1 MRLANE
7 KQDKQMARS
16 KKAVVNGLAHF
27 DSHPRRS
34 DANVTEIIMKLR
46 ISAANSP
53 VARAGLLMRMFLVLS
68 LTVYF
73 LTSGLP
79 NDYLGAFATNA
90 STVRP
95 QTPLPPALERRA
107 ATLPTSRQ
115 DSPATP
121 QAIAGA
127 KGVVMR
133 QEMVN
138 LRELAERECSAPAGP
153 SEPGMMPELTPTP
166 CDLPA
171 PDGATASGEE
181 GNAASATSVTAPSA
195 SAAIAS
201 PAPSASFLALDD
213 DGTRF
218 PPNPSAAVGP
228 NHLMIMADSQTRILT
243 KTGTV
248 IRTVSTS
255 SFWSSLGSSLVF
267 ESRGFYDTDS
277 NRFVFVILAD
287 PQTANSAL
295 LLAVSQ
301 TSDPTGNWTLSRV
314 RFDSQGQV
322 FADWPNLGLNK
333 DWVVVTA
340 NAFNVAQPNN
350 FNRAQIYVFDKSK
363 LVAGTSAT
371 GHAAASQF
379 QATDITFTVFQ
390 DTTGA
395 GSLAPMQA
403 YPSQTMGWQGVP
415 TDMPIVANLNGNS
428 NGQGILR
435 IGNIRPNVNGTLLY
449 VPTQANAFV
458 PNTWASAPPGNQDFA
473 PQLGSDKRINCLDS
487 RIQNVVYANGSI
499 FGVHTVFFPAAAPTC
514 SAVQWFVLDYADLF
528 KGSLDPKQ
536 SGRIDDPT
544 ANNFYFNPS
553 IAANQNGDVLLAY
566 NRSSAAQFVSANYS
580 FRAATDPP
588 STLRDDTV
596 LKAGEGPYYK
606 PTASGR
612 NAWGN
617 YNALVVDKDSSFVAC
632 NEVPPASVGGD
643 RWSLYAALLA
653 EPTVPNT
660 TELKVDSG
668 RFGNPA
674 GLQGGG
680 TYHIFN
686 NLKPAN
692 EGVITLTGA
701 NIYWPSQGGLAMGAP
716 FTLNVGINQ
725 SGSDNLDG
733 ISYQNIPAQVNSL
746 NQFNFYPF
754 PTPITLPSGSSIVV
768 GAKITQPPGV
778 FPFAFD
784 DAPSQGKTF
793 ISTDGIHF
801 TRTDTLGFQGNA
813 MIRAVVATTP
823 DCSVTLDQNERS
835 FDTLGKSVAV
845 LTGHGECK
853 PSVTSNASWVAIK
866 GVGVFPGGFSV
877 EYSVEPTP
885 FSDPRTTTINIAD
898 KVFTLHQAGNK
909 PLPPITVTPNSIPS
923 GGSGFRLTANGTGF
937 TGNSIVG
944 WNGEARATTLVSG
957 TQLSADISAADIA
970 TPGTARIT
978 VFDVSPGGG
987 TSPSVNFTVNPAPDF
1002 SIGFDQSTVTA
1013 QAGTKARVIVSI
1025 NRTGG
1030 FTGNVT
1036 ITPPDAAGG
1045 IVPKPPDPIA
1055 TTDTA
1060 GSFKLKI
1067 KGNAALGPHQL
1078 TFVGRDDS
1086 GRTHTAT
1093 VTLIVQ

>member
-1 MRLANE
+1 
-7 KQDKQMARS
+7 
-16 KKAVVNGLAHF
+16 
-27 DSHPRRS
+27 
-34 DANVTEIIMKLR
+34 MKLR
-46 ISAANSP
+46 RSAEKSL
-53 VARAGLLMRMFLVLS
+53 VARAGLLMRTFLVLS

-73 LTSGLP
+73 LTSGLA
-79 NDYLGAFATNA
+79 NDHLRAFAGNA
-90 STVRP
+90 SNVRTP
-95 QTPLPPALERRA
+95 SPLPSALEHRA
-107 ATLPTSRQ
+107 ATFSTARR

-121 QAIAGA
+121 QTIDGTNGA
-127 KGVVMR
+127 ATRQVVM
-133 QEMVN
+133 N
-138 LRELAERECSAPAGP
+138 FRELAERERSAPASP
-153 SEPGMMPELTPTP
+153 SEPQMMPELVPTP
-166 CDLPA
+166 DDLPA
-171 PDGATASGEE
+171 PDGATASSEE
-181 GNAASATSVTAPSA
+181 RNAASAMSVNASSA
-195 SAAIAS
+195 SAAIPS
-201 PAPSASFLALDD
+201 PTPSASFPVLDD
-213 DGTRF
+213 DGTRST
-218 PPNPSAAVGP
+218 PNPSAAVSP
-228 NHLMIMADSQTRILT
+228 NHLMVMADSQTRILT
-243 KTGTV
+243 KTGDV
-248 IRTVSTS
+248 IRTVSTA

-314 RFDSQGQV
+314 RFDPQGQV
-322 FADWPNLGLNK
+322 FADWPNLGFNK

-340 NAFNVAQPNN
+340 NAFNVAPPNN

-363 LVAGTSAT
+363 LGNSAA
-371 GHAAASQF
+371 GHAAASQS
-379 QATDITFTVFQ
+379 QANDLSFTVFQ
-390 DTTGA
+390 DTTGG

-403 YPSQTMGWQGVP
+403 YPSLTQGWQGVP
-415 TDMPIVANLNGNS
+415 TDMPLVANWNGNS

-435 IGNIRPNVNGTLLY
+435 ISTISSNAGSPVYIPA
-449 VPTQANAFV
+449 QAYAYL
-458 PNTWASAPPGNQDFA
+458 PNTWASAAPGNINFA
-473 PQLGSDKRINCLDS
+473 PQLGSAQKIHCGDA
-487 RIQNVVYANGSI
+487 RIQNVVFANGSL
-499 FGVHTVFFPAAAPTC
+499 FGTHTVFLPAAAPTC

-528 KGSLDPKQ
+528 KGALDPKQ
-536 SGRIDDPT
+536 AGRVDDP
-544 ANNFYFNPS
+544 AGNNFFAFPS
-553 IAANQNGDVLLAY
+553 VAVSQNSDVLLAY
-566 NRSSAAQFVSANYS
+566 NRFSAMQYPSANYS
-580 FRAATDPP
+580 LRAATDAPN
-588 STLRDDTV
+588 TLRVDTV
-596 LKAGEGPYYK
+596 FKLGEGPYYK

-617 YNALVVDKDSSFVAC
+617 YNTVVVDNGSSFVAC
-632 NEVPPASVGGD
+632 NEVPTASVGGD

-653 EPTVPNT
+653 EPTVQDT

-668 RFGNPA
+668 RLGNPV

-686 NLKPAN
+686 NLQPAN

-701 NIYWPSQGGLAMGAP
+701 NIYWPSQGGLAIGAP

-725 SGSDNLDG
+725 SGSNNLDG

-754 PTPITLPSGSSIVV
+754 STPITLPSGSSIVV
-768 GAKITQPPGV
+768 GAKITQPPSV

-784 DAPSQGKTF
+784 DTPSQGKTF
-793 ISTDGIHF
+793 ISTDGVHF

-845 LTGHGECK
+845 LTGHSQCK
-853 PSVTSNASWVAIK
+853 PNVTSNASWVVIK

-877 EYSVEPTP
+877 EYSVAPTP
-885 FSDPRTTTINIAD
+885 FSDPRTTTIDIGD
-898 KVFTLHQAGNK
+898 KVFTVHQAGSK
-909 PLPPITVTPNSIPS
+909 PLPLITVSPNSIPA

-937 TGNSIVG
+937 TSNSIVG
-944 WNGEARATTLVSG
+944 WNGEGRATTLVSG

-987 TSPSVNFTVNPAPDF
+987 TSPSVNFTVNTVPDF
-1002 SIGFDQSTVTA
+1002 LLGFDQSTVTA

-1025 NRTGG
+1025 NHTGG

-1036 ITPPDAAGG
+1036 ITPPDPAGG
-1045 IVPKPPDPIA
+1045 IAPKPPDPIA
-1055 TTDTA
+1055 TTDTTA
-1060 GSFKLKI
+1060 SFKLKI
-1067 KGNAALGPHQL
+1067 KGNASLGPHQL
-1078 TFVGRDDS
+1078 TFVGKDDS
-1086 GRTHTAT
+1086 GRTRTAT